1 MPRKKIAKTSR
12 RKKAESVSQTVV
24 VSEKP
29 QGESFGSLVK
39 RKYLSIGIG
48 IAFILLV
55 LFLLKSVFIAAI
67 VNGQPVWRIPL
78 IRNLEKQGGKQVLN
92 SLITNMLI
100 YQEAKKK
107 NITIGND
114 EIQKQIKSIEARVSS
129 QGSQNLDEVLKT
141 QGMTRKE
148 LEEQIKFQKTVEKL
162 INKKVDVTDQEV
174 QDYID
179 KNKESTPEEANMNE
193 VKTSV
198 KQQLLQEK
206 SQNAYQELVE
216 NLKKQAKIQY
226 LVNY

>member
-92 SLITNMLI
+92 SLITNILI
-100 YQEAKKK
+100 YQ
-107 NITIGND
+107 
-114 EIQKQIKSIEARVSS
+114 
-129 QGSQNLDEVLKT
+129 
-141 QGMTRKE
+141 
-148 LEEQIKFQKTVEKL
+148 
-162 INKKVDVTDQEV
+162 
-174 QDYID
+174 
-179 KNKESTPEEANMNE
+179 
-193 VKTSV
+193 
-198 KQQLLQEK
+198 
-206 SQNAYQELVE
+206 
-216 NLKKQAKIQY
+216 
-226 LVNY
+226 